1 MSKKNRSKLRSF
13 AIATLLLSVAV
24 GVTGYMAFYGNALT
38 EDTSIYIT
46 AKTSYDELDS
56 KIMPNLRSALHR
68 FAFEFYAS
76 RLNLKGR
83 INEGYYRF
91 DEGTGV
97 IRMVRR
103 LVLGEQTPVKLVIG
117 EARTLPQLA
126 GKIASQIEA
135 DSATLLRTMR
145 NKQLRKELGFVK
157 DSTIAIFIPNTYEV
171 WWNTSPEK
179 LVRRM
184 YREYNSFWNEER
196 TAKLKRCRLSKYE
209 VMTLASIVYEE
220 TKIPSEMRMIAG
232 VYINRLRGKIALGA
246 CPTVKYAMGNFALQR
261 VLHKHLKY
269 RSPFNTY
276 INLGLPPAPICV
288 PSVTAIDAVLN
299 YSEHKYLYFCARPE
313 LDGRHNFARTL
324 KEHNANS
331 QKYSKAIDKLKVKKI
346 KHSEIY

>member
-1 MSKKNRSKLRSF
+1 MTKKNLQLPFR
-13 AIATLLLSVAV
+13 IAVMMLGIFIVLYV
-24 GVTGYMAFYGNALT
+24 AFYGKAVKD
-38 EDTSIYIT
+38 EQVIYIDSETQYT
-46 AKTSYDELDS
+46 ALVEELRTS
-56 KIMPNLRSALHR
+56 LRSRLHR
-68 FAFEFYAS
+68 RAFDFYAD
-76 RLNLKGR
+76 RLNLDKRLKSGR
-83 INEGYYRF
+83 YTINRGES
-91 DEGTGV
+91 V
-97 IRMVRR
+97 IRIVRK
-103 LVLGEQTPVKLVIG
+103 LALGEQTPVKLVVG

-126 GKIASQIEA
+126 GKLAKQIEA
-135 DSATLLRTMR
+135 DSATLLSAMR
-145 NKQLRKELGFVK
+145 NKQIRKELGFVK

-171 WWNTSPEK
+171 WWNTSPDK
-179 LVRRM
+179 LMRRM
-184 YREYNSFWNEER
+184 HREYNSFWNEER

-246 CPTVKYAMGNFALQR
+246 CPTIKYAMGNFALQR

-331 QKYSKAIDKLKVKKI
+331 QKYSKAIDKLRI
-346 KHSEIY
+346 K